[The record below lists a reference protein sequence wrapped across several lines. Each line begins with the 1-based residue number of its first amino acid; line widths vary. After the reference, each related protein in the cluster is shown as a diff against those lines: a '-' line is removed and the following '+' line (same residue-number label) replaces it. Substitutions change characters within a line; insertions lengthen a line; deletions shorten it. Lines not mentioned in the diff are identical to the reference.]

1 LHYWKSKFLCVPTTT
16 RNIGEIFLTA
26 NQQANPDRNKMTEK
40 LQLPVGLP
48 TEIIFLTEFFCAI
61 THKKIRICQVKESV
75 ETHFLSVTRQ
85 YELINSVVFQDLLSG
100 WRGQHGCRAACLSV
114 VKVLLGTHRTSRVLL
129 GQKAQRPSLPERHG
143 AGSCRLSIQFHP
155 KRTLLRG
162 H

>member
-1 LHYWKSKFLCVPTTT
+1 
-16 RNIGEIFLTA
+16 
-26 NQQANPDRNKMTEK
+26 MTEK

-48 TEIIFLTEFFCAI
+48 TEIIFLTEFFCAV

-114 VKVLLGTHRTSRVLL
+114 VKVLLDTHRTSRVLL
-129 GQKAQRPSLPERHG
+129 GQKAQRPSLPEHLQTR
-143 AGSCRLSIQFHP
+143 P
-155 KRTLLRG
+155 TWRG
-162 H
+162 ILPSP